1 MDTTS
6 FFDFVFVG
14 VLSMRFHPKN
24 TAIDMS
30 IESVCAEVE
39 FARRVAIEAVMA
51 RGATL
56 DEVSKWRG
64 LAD

>member
-1 MDTTS
+1 MDSSS

-24 TAIDMS
+24 AAFDMS
-30 IESVCAEVE
+30 IESVRGEVE
-39 FARRVAIEAVMA
+39 FARRVAVEAVMA

-56 DEVSKWRG
+56 SEVHKWRG
-64 LAD
+64 